1 MIYYEDVMEA
11 MKTIKKYCDQ
21 FADCADCDCFDSFGR
36 GCLFEND
43 PLLWITRKEDEDG
56 NTAVQKNE

>member
-36 GCLFEND
+36 GCLFENN
-43 PLLWITRKEDEDG
+43 PLLWIARKED
-56 NTAVQKNE
+56 